1 VNIRLPPLNSLR
13 AFEASAR
20 HLSFS
25 KAAQELHVTPAA
37 ISHQIKML
45 EDHLGTPLF
54 KRLNRSLVLTDAGQ
68 ACLPG
73 IRDGFETLRG
83 AVREIGALGRQS
95 VISVSVAPSFA
106 SKWLLPR
113 LERFRAAHP
122 DLDIRIT
129 ASMHLVDFAR
139 EDIDLAVRYG
149 SGNYPNL
156 TVEKF
161 MTERVFPVC
170 SRKLLEGP
178 EGLTNPA
185 RLKFH
190 TLLHDDSPDDDDT
203 CPDWR
208 MWLKA
213 AGIGDVDPTRG
224 PRFNQSSLVL
234 EAAVLGAGVAL
245 AKETLAQGDLE
256 ARRLIRPFDLSVPVD
271 FAYYLVCPPERAT
284 LPKVRLFID
293 WLKQEAAAPRAAT
306 RPVRKAAS

>member
-1 VNIRLPPLNSLR
+1 MNIRLPPLNSLR

-45 EDHLGTPLF
+45 EDHLGTALF

-73 IRDGFETLRG
+73 IRDGFETLRN
-83 AVREIGALGRQS
+83 AVREIGAVARQS
-95 VISVSVAPSFA
+95 VISVSCAPSFA

-113 LERFRAAHP
+113 LERFRVAHP
-122 DLDIRIT
+122 ELDIRIS
-129 ASMHLVDFAR
+129 ASMQLVDFAR
-139 EDIDLAVRYG
+139 EDIDVAVRYG
-149 SGNYPNL
+149 AGNYPNL
-156 TVEKF
+156 KVERF
-161 MTERVFPVC
+161 MAERVFPVC
-170 SRKLLEGP
+170 SRKLLEGS
-178 EGLTNPA
+178 EGLTSPA
-185 RLKFH
+185 KLKFH

-213 AGIGDVDPTRG
+213 AGITDVDPSRG
-224 PRFNQSSLVL
+224 PRFNQSGLVL

-245 AKETLAQGDLE
+245 AKETLAQGDLD
-256 ARRLIRPFDLSVPVD
+256 AKRLIRPFDISVAVD
-271 FAYYLVCPPERAT
+271 FAYYLVCPPERAS
-284 LPKVRLFID
+284 LPKVQLFMD
-293 WLKQEAAAPRAAT
+293 WLKQEAAAPSAAT
-306 RPVRKAAS
+306 RPARKAAS